1 MSTKDEEIDATNIKN
16 DPLDLERRGIV
27 REVGNQAVWSLSSC
41 KPGKKGLALILKKHS
56 HNF

>member
-41 KPGKKGLALILKKHS
+41 KPGKKGLALILKKTFS
-56 HNF
+56 